1 MQPFLSHVAKLT
13 EEHIVDAIAEV
24 PRHSACGSPPDALQ
38 RNLKAVENYYIAQLR
53 LWKKLLSDA
62 EEPEQQQTV

>member
-24 PRHSACGSPPDALQ
+24 PRHSVCGSPPDALE

-53 LWKKLLSDA
+53 LWKKLMSEA
-62 EEPEQQQTV
+62 EEPEQQQAV